1 MPHVIIKLARGRSD
15 AQKSKL
21 AEAVTK
27 AVMEFAH
34 VPDAAVSVAI
44 EDIEPDRWTEDVY
57 RPDIEG
63 SWQLLFKKPG
73 YEPSQPGT
81 DQDVT

>member
-15 AQKSKL
+15 EQKTML

-27 AVMEFAH
+27 AVMEGAR
-34 VPDAAVSVAI
+34 VPETAVSVAI

-57 RPDIEG
+57 GPDIQG
-63 SWQLLFKKPG
+63 HRDQLYKQPG
-73 YEPSQPGT
+73 YEPSSRIEAWTG
-81 DQDVT
+81 